1 MNIILILLVLQ
12 LNCHWNPS
20 PRCHGHAVVRS
31 IDSGGQYIVLMLA
44 YVFQKLEPAAKISTP
59 GSSNTS
65 KYTLG
70 TAYNLLYVPL
80 LDILDTRLA
89 QIGEMS
95 GVVSTD
101 LLQYQRS
108 VLDNHVIWA
117 IACSFTAL
125 SFGICSS

>member
-1 MNIILILLVLQ
+1 
-12 LNCHWNPS
+12 
-20 PRCHGHAVVRS
+20 
-31 IDSGGQYIVLMLA
+31 MLA

-59 GSSNTS
+59 GCSNTS
-65 KYTLG
+65 KYYTLG

-80 LDILDTRLA
+80 LNILDTRLA

-108 VLDNHVIWA
+108 VLDNHVTWA

>member
-20 PRCHGHAVVRS
+20 PRCHGHAVVRR

-65 KYTLG
+65 KYYTLG

-108 VLDNHVIWA
+108 V
-117 IACSFTAL
+117 
-125 SFGICSS
+125 